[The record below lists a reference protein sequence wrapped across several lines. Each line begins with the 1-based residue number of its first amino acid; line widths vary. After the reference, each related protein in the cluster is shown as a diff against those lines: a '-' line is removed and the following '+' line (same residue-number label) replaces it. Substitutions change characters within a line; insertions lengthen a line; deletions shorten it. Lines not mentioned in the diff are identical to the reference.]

1 MISILS
7 WVSIMGE
14 EWKIELC
21 DSVRIE
27 TLKGY
32 RYHEN
37 ENYLKIKYF
46 VLKATCFQ
54 KEICLCVCVCV
65 CVCVFI
71 FNVFMYLFIVLK
83 SEVSLLQG
91 QENQKRET

>member
-1 MISILS
+1 M
-7 WVSIMGE
+7 
-14 EWKIELC
+14 
-21 DSVRIE
+21 RIE

-54 KEICLCVCVCV
+54 KEMCV

-71 FNVFMYLFIVLK
+71 FNVFMYLFIVFK
-83 SEVSLLQG
+83 SEVSLFQG